1 MPVSVQALD
10 FQTLLKVKILLLVIQ
25 DEECV
30 GKMHSL
36 GWGSSPS
43 VYIPRYRQ

>member
-25 DEECV
+25 DEERV
-30 GKMHSL
+30 GK
-36 GWGSSPS
+36 
-43 VYIPRYRQ
+43 